1 MHRVVLAQTQLSETR
16 AVLEQILA
24 SDGQLSFMMDSTDG
38 PSIEYSSRWE
48 TPLKPGAFAKIGSSL
63 RQMADPASKLTSA
76 ESAANGSIKEEG
88 DEAEQ
93 QLDEAIQQVEEVIQ
107 EVEDNLDNLDSKLE
121 PCSNGEASKPA
132 SGETQ
137 QPHTNEASVKSAL
150 RRADSS
156 VHGSGKEEAELIELA
171 EDIATDLG
179 ITAEEVKK
187 AYSCFCE
194 ADDDHSGK
202 VSTGEL
208 HGLLEA
214 VSGRSVDKDA
224 CARILQIYDKDSDG
238 ELNFE
243 EFLFCFCHTPH
254 KRQSHLSAAVLR
266 EEDRLERHARLRVV
280 GVPANILKNFLQKEV
295 DEERAFLAI
304 PVVFLL
310 FLFFLLSV
318 VLHTQ
323 TTVTTSVELAVRTD
337 IENNANFALA
347 GVAPFENARTGFHS
361 IDDIG
366 SFPDFWSWLD
376 VGLAPLFFPSGW
388 GVSEAR
394 SNVAARCMTPLGA
407 MESFGWNISAVGSD
421 TPYGDGAHAPLAGD
435 LGSNMCA
442 LDLETNFPHVLSGLS
457 EYGNANRAPYLI
469 YNEIIAGMRL
479 RQEQL
484 PEVACRKVEYS
495 GRAYKTP
502 CIEIN
507 GATWLVP
514 DLGNALDIN
523 EDFVN
528 QPGGES
534 VYIKSGKSLTE
545 VRQSIRE
552 LENRRWA
559 NPRTSKIEIALTV
572 LLCSSR

>member
-1 MHRVVLAQTQLSETR
+1 
-16 AVLEQILA
+16 
-24 SDGQLSFMMDSTDG
+24 
-38 PSIEYSSRWE
+38 
-48 TPLKPGAFAKIGSSL
+48 
-63 RQMADPASKLTSA
+63 
-76 ESAANGSIKEEG
+76 
-88 DEAEQ
+88 
-93 QLDEAIQQVEEVIQ
+93 
-107 EVEDNLDNLDSKLE
+107 
-121 PCSNGEASKPA
+121 
-132 SGETQ
+132 
-137 QPHTNEASVKSAL
+137 
-150 RRADSS
+150 
-156 VHGSGKEEAELIELA
+156 
-171 EDIATDLG
+171 
-179 ITAEEVKK
+179 
-187 AYSCFCE
+187 
-194 ADDDHSGK
+194 
-202 VSTGEL
+202 L
-208 HGLLEA
+208 H
-214 VSGRSVDKDA
+214 
-224 CARILQIYDKDSDG
+224 
-238 ELNFE
+238 
-243 EFLFCFCHTPH
+243 
-254 KRQSHLSAAVLR
+254 
-266 EEDRLERHARLRVV
+266 
-280 GVPANILKNFLQKEV
+280 KEV

-318 VLHTQ
+318 ILHTQ

-457 EYGNANRAPYLI
+457 EYGNENRAPYLI

-534 VYIKSGKSLTE
+534 VYIKSGKSLTK

-572 LLCSSR
+572 YNNHLDVFICIYINFIINRAGKIHKIIKPVAIWMNPYSNPVSYVVDNLFFVMVLKLFVEEGREVFKLVRDEGPRKGLRMYFSTINQFLDWISL